1 MKNFLFAIIIA
12 VLSGCCK
19 ESFYA
24 VSIADNAHGGVYKDF
39 RHILPLPRTSYI
51 IRKND
56 ILYITQNAARKST
69 DKSGKI
75 YAVDRRT
82 MQILHSM
89 KVNGITPCHAAVSP
103 DGKFLYTANYSSG
116 SISEIPLDNG
126 IPTAPPRIISH
137 QGKGKD
143 LRRQKSPHP
152 HFVGFAPGG
161 NQLFA
166 CDLGTDEIWI
176 YNYISGKG
184 IALPCVKKLKTA
196 PGAGPRHLA
205 FSPDGKTIYVANEL
219 DSTAASFQKT
229 AGTWKMVKT
238 LSTRPA
244 APVAKKN
251 FPGAIKISSCG
262 KYFFVTNRG
271 DDTIAMFKTFADG
284 DFELLDNIPAQ
295 GIYPSDIKL
304 NGDDS
309 ILWCINLKN
318 GTAAGFKLNKAAGT
332 LEAMPGTVS
341 VPRGIGLCD

>member
-1 MKNFLFAIIIA
+1 MNIFLLTAAALLFA
-12 VLSGCCK
+12 GCCK

-24 VSIADNAHGGVYKDF
+24 VSIAGNATGGVYESG
-39 RHILPLPRTSYI
+39 RQVLQLPRASCI

-56 ILYITQNAARKST
+56 TLYITQNAERKSE
-69 DKSGKI
+69 DKSGTI
-75 YAVDRRT
+75 YAVNCKT

-116 SISEIPLDNG
+116 TVSEIPLVSG
-126 IPTAPPRIISH
+126 IPTAEPRMILH

-143 LRRQKSPHP
+143 LRRQKTPHP
-152 HFVGFAPGG
+152 HFVGFSPAGD
-161 NQLFA
+161 QLFV
-166 CDLGTDEIWI
+166 CDLGTDEVWI
-176 YNYISGKG
+176 YNYSYGKG
-184 IALPCVKKLKTA
+184 IELPFVEKLKLA
-196 PGAGPRHLA
+196 PGAGPRHLCFA
-205 FSPDGKTIYVANEL
+205 PDGKTIYVANEL
-219 DSTAASFQKT
+219 DSTATSFFNT
-229 AGTWKMVKT
+229 ADGWKMVKT
-238 LSTRPA
+238 ISTRPKT
-244 APVAKKN
+244 PVAKKN

-284 DFELLDNIPAQ
+284 DFELIDNIPAQ

-332 LEAMPGTVS
+332 LEAIPGTVS